1 MVQYLQSLLTKE
13 DNMSQSQNK
22 IEVHQT
28 FDRNKLLDEA
38 LFVGI
43 CGLNMCKDKEFITGV
58 VRLEMARDK
67 LDKVIKYIY
76 KEKLK
81 TEVF

>member
-1 MVQYLQSLLTKE
+1 
-13 DNMSQSQNK
+13 MSQSQNTV
-22 IEVHQT
+22 EVHQI
-28 FDRNKLLDEA
+28 FNRDKLLDEA
-38 LFVGI
+38 VFLGI

-67 LDKVIKYIY
+67 LDKVIKHIY

>member
-1 MVQYLQSLLTKE
+1 
-13 DNMSQSQNK
+13 MSQSQNT
-22 IEVHQT
+22 IEVHQI
-28 FDRNKLLDEA
+28 FNRDKLLDEA
-38 LFVGI
+38 VFLGV